1 MTSYERIKA
10 DMTDALKM
18 GDKPRRLVLA
28 DIVAAIDKAAVAGKT
43 RVEITDLLVDEVLIK
58 YKKTVQE
65 MIDTCPDTEQYAERK
80 VEYIYNMSIVDR
92 YAPQMIT
99 DEKEIEHLITE
110 ICYGNKFEMNSANRG
125 QIMKTVM
132 PILKMRNCDM
142 KVAQSVLKNIIK

>member
-28 DIVAAIDKAAVAGKT
+28 DIVAAIDKAATAGKT

-65 MIDTCPDTEQYAERK
+65 MIDTCPDTEQYAARK
-80 VEYIYNMSIVDR
+80 AEYIYNMTIVDK

-110 ICYGNKFEMNSANRG
+110 ICNTNELEINFENRG
-125 QIMKTVM
+125 KIMKTVM
-132 PILKMRNCDM
+132 PILKMRNCDL
-142 KVAQSVLKNIIK
+142 KVAQTVLKNIIK

>member
-1 MTSYERIKA
+1 MTSYEKIKA

-28 DIVAAIDKAAVAGKT
+28 DIVAAIDKAATAGKT

-65 MIDTCPDTEQYAERK
+65 MIDTCPDTEQYAARK
-80 VEYIYNMSIVDR
+80 AEYIYNMTIVDR

-99 DEKEIEHLITE
+99 DEKVIEHLITE
-110 ICYGNKFEMNSANRG
+110 ICNGKFEINFENRG
-125 QIMKTVM
+125 KIMKTVM

-142 KVAQSVLKNIIK
+142 KVAQTDLKNIIK

>member
-28 DIVAAIDKAAVAGKT
+28 DIVAAIDKAATAGKT

-65 MIDTCPDTEQYAERK
+65 MIDTCPDTEQYADRK
-80 VEYIYNMSIVDR
+80 AKYIANMAVVDE

-99 DEKEIEHLITE
+99 DEAVILNLINETLYQHE
-110 ICYGNKFEMNSANRG
+110 ICVALQNRCVV
-125 QIMKTVM
+125 MKTVM
-132 PILKMRNCDM
+132 PVLKMRNCDM
-142 KVAQSVLKNIIK
+142 KIAQEVLKKMF

>member
-28 DIVAAIDKAAVAGKT
+28 DIVAAIDKAATAGKT

-65 MIDTCPDTEQYAERK
+65 MIDTCPDTEQYAARK
-80 VEYIYNMSIVDR
+80 AEYIYNMTIVDR

-99 DEKEIEHLITE
+99 DKNEIVNLINE
-110 ICYGNKFEMNSANRG
+110 ILYANEIPVAMQNKG
-125 QIMKTVM
+125 KIMKTVM

-142 KVAQSVLKNIIK
+142 KVAQEALKTIIG